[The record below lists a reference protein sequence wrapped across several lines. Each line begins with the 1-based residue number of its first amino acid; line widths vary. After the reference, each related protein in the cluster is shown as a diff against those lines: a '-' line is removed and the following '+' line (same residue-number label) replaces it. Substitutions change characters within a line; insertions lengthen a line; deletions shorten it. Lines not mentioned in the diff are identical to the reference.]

1 MIHARQHRSFAS
13 EFDDILLVFQRQ
25 AWANTLLFFVF
36 SIATLQIWGDIIIS
50 NLTPEIY
57 RLCSQQNTSSRTP
70 GIISDK
76 TRLCWISFLFFTSAT
91 SHWVEWEATPKS
103 RELHGMIR
111 SLYGWPPGYVYV
123 ICVYMLQALPPPP
136 WVGYPPS
143 PPVVMG
149 VSPSPPCG
157 W

>member
-91 SHWVEWEATPKS
+91 SH
-103 RELHGMIR
+103 
-111 SLYGWPPGYVYV
+111 
-123 ICVYMLQALPPPP
+123 
-136 WVGYPPS
+136 
-143 PPVVMG
+143 
-149 VSPSPPCG
+149 
-157 W
+157 

>member
-1 MIHARQHRSFAS
+1 MC
-13 EFDDILLVFQRQ
+13 
-25 AWANTLLFFVF
+25 
-36 SIATLQIWGDIIIS
+36 
-50 NLTPEIY
+50 P
-57 RLCSQQNTSSRTP
+57 QQNTSSRTP

-123 ICVYMLQALPPPP
+123 IYVY
-136 WVGYPPS
+136 VCIYIYYRYIIYIHI
-143 PPVVMG
+143 
-149 VSPSPPCG
+149 CNIYI
-157 W
+157 